1 MKDADKEKLEVLKR
15 TLTAQEM
22 KEREVIE
29 NGEEIGYGL
38 DSGETLSTL
47 YSPSGEILEQQIE
60 VDREN

>member
-29 NGEEIGYGL
+29 NGEVIGYGL

-47 YSPSGEILEQQIE
+47 YSPSREILEQQIE

>member
-29 NGEEIGYGL
+29 NGEVIGYGL

-47 YSPSGEILEQQIE
+47 YSSSGEILEQQIE

>member
-1 MKDADKEKLEVLKR
+1 MKR
-15 TLTAQEM
+15 FLTAEEM

-29 NGEEIGYGL
+29 DGDVVGYGL

-60 VDREN
+60 IDEEN

>member
-1 MKDADKEKLEVLKR
+1 MVKR
-15 TLTAQEM
+15 YLTPEEM

-29 NGEEIGYGL
+29 DGEVIGYGL

-47 YSPSGEILEQQIE
+47 YSPSGEILAQQIE